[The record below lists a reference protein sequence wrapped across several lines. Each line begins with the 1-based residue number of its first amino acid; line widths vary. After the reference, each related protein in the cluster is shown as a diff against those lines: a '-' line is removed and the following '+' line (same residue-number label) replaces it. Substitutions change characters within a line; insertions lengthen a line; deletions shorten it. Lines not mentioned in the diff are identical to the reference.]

1 MRRRRYRRRRN
12 PPLTKTLTSW
22 PFLLLAAGGLWL
34 YFNRRQMYAP
44 GAVVPP
50 SATGQTFQLPG
61 GGTARLPAGM
71 SAQAAALIQAAA
83 RAASS
88 AWPTSWPTTPG
99 NGGGGV
105 IYEPSGGYDPT
116 VWGGDST
123 DWGGGTSNYPDLV
136 TTVQDQIP
144 VYEAP

>member
-71 SAQAAALIQAAA
+71 SPQAAALIQAAA

-88 AWPTSWPTTPG
+88 AWPTNWPTTTG
-99 NGGGGV
+99 NGGT
-105 IYEPSGGYDPT
+105 IYEPSGGHDPT
-116 VWGGDST
+116 VWGGDTT
-123 DWGGGTSNYPDLV
+123 DWGGGIDTGAADITLSNV
-136 TTVQDQIP
+136 SMTP

>member
-88 AWPTSWPTTPG
+88 AWPTNWPTTTG
-99 NGGGGV
+99 NGGT

-116 VWGGDST
+116 VWGGDTT
-123 DWGGGTSNYPDLV
+123 DWGGGIDTGAADITLSNV
-136 TTVQDQIP
+136 SMTP

>member
-34 YFNRRQMYAP
+34 YFNRRGPFMQGAPAP
-44 GAVVPP
+44 G
-50 SATGQTFQLPG
+50 ATGQTFQLPG

-88 AWPTSWPTTPG
+88 AWPTNWPTTTG
-99 NGGGGV
+99 NGGT

-116 VWGGDST
+116 VWGGDTT
-123 DWGGGTSNYPDLV
+123 DWGGGIDTGAADISLSNV
-136 TTVQDQIP
+136 SMTP